1 MRKMDDQN
9 NELVLNEIEVRLEI
23 IFLSH
28 FDGEEVVVVPLGLL
42 TGGRL
47 GEKSFDHLSEVV
59 K

>member
-1 MRKMDDQN
+1 MDDQN
-9 NELVLNEIEVRLEI
+9 NELVLNEIEVRLEV

-42 TGGRL
+42 MGGRL
-47 GEKSFDHLSEVV
+47 REKSFDHLSEVV